1 MNNQAVQTM
10 MYDANRKS
18 VGVAYLLWLFLG
30 GAGAHRF
37 YAGKTGSGIAMLVLT
52 VLGVI
57 LSIVGVG
64 FLLLFAV
71 GIWAIVDAFLIPGW
85 IRNTNML
92 LATALSNG
100 NVPLQ

>member
-18 VGVAYLLWLFLG
+18 TGVAYLLWLFLG
-30 GAGAHRF
+30 TVGGHRF
-37 YAGKTGSGIAMLVLT
+37 YAGKTGSAIAMLILT
-52 VLGVI
+52 ILGVF
-57 LSIVGVG
+57 LCIVGVG
-64 FLLLFAV
+64 FLMLFAV

-92 LATALSNG
+92 LATTLSNG
-100 NVPLQ
+100 NVPLP

>member
-1 MNNQAVQTM
+1 MTNQAVQTM

-30 GAGAHRF
+30 GAGGHRF
-37 YAGKTGSGIAMLVLT
+37 YAGKTGSGIAMLILT

-71 GIWAIVDAFLIPGW
+71 GVWAIVDAFLIPGW

-92 LATALSNG
+92 LAATLSNG
-100 NVPLQ
+100 QVPMR